1 MLTKK
6 RVQYPYLNFIFILL
20 CSVFLLRLVSA
31 ALPASLSYGEDL
43 ADKSLESGPV
53 VDILKILLGDF
64 SSATSPTEYFLIK
77 LLIFVLI
84 FFVVNV
90 AMRKFPQ
97 FGDNRIVGA
106 GISLIVSAIAIR
118 FITSEVLINFIWLPY
133 GVLGVF
139 FASFLPFVLG
149 YLFIEQFDS
158 SISRKVAWTSY
169 VVIFIGLAYLRWED
183 LYLPSDNPL
192 GDVWYANLGMLYLII
207 AFLSFLLIVFDRSIR
222 GIMFRS
228 SLRNIGDRK
237 KRVHAARISNEIE
250 DLRKELARTTDP
262 GARNTLKN
270 EIAALNRQLD
280 DLLHS

>member
-1 MLTKK
+1 MLTK
-6 RVQYPYLNFIFILL
+6 RSAQILFISLLLILFAN
-20 CSVFLLRLVSA
+20 VAAAA
-31 ALPASLSYGEDL
+31 ALPAGFFYGEDL
-43 ADKSLESGPV
+43 ADKSLEEGPV
-53 VDILKILLGDF
+53 VNILKVLLGDF
-64 SSATSPTEYFLIK
+64 SGKTSPTEYFLIK

-97 FGDNRIVGA
+97 FGNNRIVGA
-106 GISLIVSAIAIR
+106 GISLIVSAIAVR
-118 FITSEVLINFIWLPY
+118 FITSEVLVNFIWLPY

-149 YLFIEQFDS
+149 YLFIEQFDGA
-158 SISRKVAWTSY
+158 IFRKIAWTAF
-169 VVIFIGLAYLRWED
+169 VVIFAGLAYLRWGD
-183 LYLPSDNPL
+183 LKLPSGNPL

-228 SLRNIGDRK
+228 SLRNIGERK

-250 DLRKELARTTDP
+250 ELRKELARTTDN
-262 GARNTLKN
+262 GARRTLKT
-270 EIAALNRQLD
+270 EISALNNQLD
-280 DLLHS
+280 DLMHS